1 MKPAVNVLELIGR
14 TPLVRLNRM
23 AADTS
28 ARVFV
33 KLESRNPGGSV
44 KDRIAL
50 QMIADAEKRGEI
62 VPGRSVIIEPTS
74 GNTGIGLAMVCA
86 VKGYRLIIVMPD
98 SMSRERRILLAAY
111 GAELVLTPAD
121 QGMTGAVARAQEL
134 AAGIPQ
140 SYMPQQFINPSNP
153 LAHRESTAREIRE
166 DLNGQIDAVVAG
178 VGTGGTLSGVAGAL
192 KEDNPQLRVVAVEP
206 ADSPVLSG
214 GQPGPHKIQ
223 GIGAGFIPQNCRM
236 ELIDEVICVGNHQ
249 AMEFARRL
257 VSEEGLLAGI
267 SSGANVFAA
276 LALAHRPEFEGK
288 TIVTFICSTGERYLS
303 TELFEGLA

>member
-1 MKPAVNVLELIGR
+1 MKPAANILELIGR

-33 KLESRNPGGSV
+33 KLESQNPGGSV

-223 GIGAGFIPQNCRM
+223 GIGAGFIPQNCRT
-236 ELIDEVICVGNHQ
+236 ELIDEVICVGIHQ

-276 LALAHRPEFEGK
+276 LALAHRTEFEGK